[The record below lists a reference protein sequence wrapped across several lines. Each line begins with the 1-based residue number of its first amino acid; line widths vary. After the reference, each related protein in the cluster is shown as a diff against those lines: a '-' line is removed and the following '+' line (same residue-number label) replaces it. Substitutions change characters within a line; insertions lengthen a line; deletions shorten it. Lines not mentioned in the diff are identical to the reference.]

1 MAMQRRWAV
10 GLAIMLLAAVLPAC
24 TPLVSDL
31 KQARNPHV
39 EALHERLSQA
49 IHDSGFSH
57 GIRSLREDDREIDTI
72 FVAIPLDSL
81 KRRYIGLHQMLFN
94 VARICARPE
103 FSKVS
108 VQIELNATDE
118 ADRAYLRDLV
128 GPLVADAHNVV
139 VLSQRDGAND
149 LVITLSNRS
158 ARAAH

>member
-1 MAMQRRWAV
+1 
-10 GLAIMLLAAVLPAC
+10 
-24 TPLVSDL
+24 
-31 KQARNPHV
+31 
-39 EALHERLSQA
+39 
-49 IHDSGFSH
+49 
-57 GIRSLREDDREIDTI
+57 
-72 FVAIPLDSL
+72 
-81 KRRYIGLHQMLFN
+81 

-108 VQIELNATDE
+108 IQIELNAADE

-149 LVITLSNRS
+149 VVITLSNRS